1 MNKNTLSL
9 IFAAILL
16 AAMNMTAAASEE
28 EGLEPSGVNLRDMAS
43 LQHGAKL
50 FVNYCLGCHSA
61 NFMRYNR
68 LAEDLG
74 MSKELVMQNLVF
86 SDAKIGDTM
95 SIAMDPAQSKQ
106 WFGKT
111 PPDLSLIGRSRGP
124 DWLFAYLKGFYKDDK
139 GRWNNTMLPNAA
151 MPNVLWQLQ
160 GIQTPVYREDT
171 DEAGYKHRVIDHFET
186 VTPAQESPEAFEET
200 ARDLAAFLYYLS
212 EPAKVKR
219 KDVGVWVLLYLVL
232 FALLAYLL
240 KAEYWRDVH

>member
-1 MNKNTLSL
+1 MNKITLRL
-9 IFAAILL
+9 IFGVMLL
-16 AAMNMTAAASEE
+16 AATNLTALAAEE

-43 LQHGAKL
+43 LQRGAKL
-50 FVNYCLGCHSA
+50 FVNYCMGCHSA
-61 NFMRYNR
+61 KFMRYNR
-68 LAEDLG
+68 LAEDLD
-74 MSKELVMQNLVF
+74 MSEDLVVQNLVF

-111 PPDLSLIGRSRGP
+111 PPDLSLVGRSRGP

-160 GIQTPVYREDT
+160 GIQTPVYRESE
-171 DEAGYKHRVIDHFET
+171 DEAGYKHRVIDHF
-186 VTPAQESPEAFEET
+186 VMAAPGKESPEDFEET
-200 ARDLAAFLYYLS
+200 ARDLAAFLYYVS